1 MKNEIIKIGC
11 KKGNSGMLV
20 LYYSFSMLHC
30 SIFVSIKRLL
40 RKLLALSHLLLETV
54 QESKLYVYLNV
65 GNSIQVWLI

>member
-1 MKNEIIKIGC
+1 MKEEIVNIGC

-30 SIFVSIKRLL
+30 SIFVSIKCLL
-40 RKLLALSHLLLETV
+40 SKLLALSHLLLETI

-65 GNSIQVWLI
+65 ENSIEVWLI

>member
-1 MKNEIIKIGC
+1 MKKEIIKIGC

-30 SIFVSIKRLL
+30 SIFVSIKCLL